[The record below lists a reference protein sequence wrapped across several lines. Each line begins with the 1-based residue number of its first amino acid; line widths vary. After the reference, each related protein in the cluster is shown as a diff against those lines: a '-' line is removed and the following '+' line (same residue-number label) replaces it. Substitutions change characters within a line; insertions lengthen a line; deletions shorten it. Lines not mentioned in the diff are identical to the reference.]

1 MRFLAQKI
9 AGVFV
14 VEAEPHRDERG
25 FFTRVYC
32 ADEFAKAGIDFASP
46 QINLS
51 GNAKRHTLRGLHYQD
66 PPFAEAKFVRAVR
79 GRAFDVVVDLRP
91 GSPTENAWISVEL
104 DSRHQ
109 NGVFVPEGCAHGFL
123 TLEDDTDV
131 LYQMG
136 CVFVEGHARG
146 VRWDDPAFAIA
157 WPARPAVISERD
169 AAHPYR
175 QGGSKGAR

>member
-1 MRFLAQKI
+1 MRFIAQRI

-25 FFTRVYC
+25 FFARIFC
-32 ADEFAKAGIDFASP
+32 AEEFAKAGIEFAAP

-51 GNAKRHTLRGLHYQD
+51 GNAKRHTLRGLHYQEA
-66 PPFAEAKFVRAVR
+66 PYAEAKFVRAVR
-79 GRAFDVVVDLRP
+79 GRAFDVVVDLRQ
-91 GSPTENAWISVEL
+91 GPTENQWISVEL
-104 DSRHQ
+104 DAGRM

-123 TLEDDTDV
+123 TLEDDTDI

-136 CVFVEGHARG
+136 RAFVEGHARG

-157 WPARPAVISERD
+157 WPAAPAVISAGD
-169 AAHPYR
+169 AAYPDR
-175 QGGSKGAR
+175 RVGPQIVR